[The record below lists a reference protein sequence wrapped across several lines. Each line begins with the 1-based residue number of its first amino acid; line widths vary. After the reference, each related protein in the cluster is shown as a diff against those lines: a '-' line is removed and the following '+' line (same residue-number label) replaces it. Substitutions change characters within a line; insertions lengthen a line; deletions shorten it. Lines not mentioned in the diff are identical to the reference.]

1 MRKFLKEKVVN
12 GGAIPGSHQLQEKY
26 LGDVYLQEKE
36 TLKTNLTKRPVAVI
50 CDETPDVEGRCVLNI
65 LIAPL
70 EKDESGRILA
80 YLADTVFLEQC
91 NHSTVSMAVV
101 KCLQEYSIDNEDVI
115 VFNTDNAAY
124 MKKAYTAA
132 LKSLFP
138 NSVHVTC
145 MAHIMNLVGSAFRRP
160 FDQLNSF
167 MLSFSQMFFHAGS
180 RKRRYL
186 QFMTKY
192 LPPGRKA
199 TMAPNPCATRWNS
212 WFTAVQYHSE
222 HFGLYKEFIEKEI
235 DVSGILFAHNTVLQI
250 YSIQFSFIY
259 TAPYY
264 KKKKSQWHLTGKYT
278 FQFHQRQTYNTY
290 TEKYTKCPK

>member
-1 MRKFLKEKVVN
+1 MLRKFLKEKVVN
-12 GGAIPGSHQLQEKY
+12 GGAIPGSHQLQERY
-26 LGDVYLQEKE
+26 LGDVYQQVKE
-36 TLKTNLTKRPVAVI
+36 SLKINFSKKPVAVI
-50 CDETPDVEGRCVLNI
+50 FDETPDVEGRCILNI

-80 YLADTVFLEQC
+80 YLADTVFLDQC

-101 KCLQEYSIDNEDVI
+101 KCLQEYNIDNKDVI

-138 NSVHVTC
+138 NSVHITC
-145 MAHIMNLVGSAFRRP
+145 MAHIMNLVGGAFRRP

-167 MLSFSQMFFHAGS
+167 MLYFSQMFFHAGS

-186 QFMTKY
+186 NFLTQN
-192 LPPGRKA
+192 LPGRKA

-235 DVSGILFAHNTVLQI
+235 NVSGILFVDSILLQI
-250 YSIQFSFIY
+250 YISISLK
-259 TAPYY
+259 T
-264 KKKKSQWHLTGKYT
+264 
-278 FQFHQRQTYNTY
+278 N
-290 TEKYTKCPK
+290 